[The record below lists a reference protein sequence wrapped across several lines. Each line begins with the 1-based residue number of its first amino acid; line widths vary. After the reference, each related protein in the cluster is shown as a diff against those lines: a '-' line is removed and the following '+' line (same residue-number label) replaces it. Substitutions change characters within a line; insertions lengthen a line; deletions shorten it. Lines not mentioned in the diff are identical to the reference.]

1 MGKDELMIALY
12 SRVSTQEQ
20 AEHGHSIDEQ
30 RDRLNKYC
38 DAMSWTTRKEYTDA
52 GFSGANT
59 DRPALKQ
66 LIRDIKCGNVEKVL
80 VYKLDRLSRSQKDTL
95 MLIEDVFLANNCD
108 FVSMSENFDTS
119 TPLGRAMIGILS
131 VFAQL
136 ERETI
141 KERMFMGK
149 EARAKQGKY
158 GGSRFVPIGY
168 DYVDGEL
175 IVNDFEKLQIRQIF
189 DDYIAGIGC
198 RKIADRL
205 NEKGFTHKYGK
216 WIEKSVRNVL
226 TYKTYCGYI
235 KFNGVWHK
243 GTHEPLISEE
253 IFENAK
259 KISEKKNADAEIY
272 NRRQGKATSYLGGF
286 LYCARCGAKMGKF
299 VKRANNKRYMY
310 YVCNSKV
317 RREPSLIKDKNCD
330 NPYQRMNELDQLIF
344 DEILKLDFSSKTSKS
359 NVKTDKKPIL
369 KQIERIDT
377 QIDKLLDLYA
387 LGNVPVHSLQ
397 AKIDKLNEQKLALET
412 ELDRSEEF
420 LPLEQAAMIAGSFKD
435 ILENGDFDEIR
446 SIISDLIRKIEIDG
460 DDITIYWSFS

>member
-1 MGKDELMIALY
+1 MIALY

-30 RDRLNKYC
+30 RDRMEKYC
-38 DAMSWTTRKEYTDA
+38 DAMGWTSRKNYTDA

-66 LIRDIKCGNVEKVL
+66 LIRDVKCGTVEKVL

-95 MLIEDVFLANNCD
+95 MLIEDVFLVNNCD
-108 FVSMSENFDTS
+108 FISMSENFDTS
-119 TPLGRAMIGILS
+119 SAFGRAMIGVLS
-131 VFAQL
+131 VFSQL

-168 DYVDGEL
+168 DYVNGEL

-189 DDYIAGIGC
+189 DDYIAGFGC
-198 RKIADRL
+198 KTIVKRL

-216 WIEKSVRNVL
+216 WIERSVRNTL

-235 KFNGVWHK
+235 RFNGIWHK
-243 GTHEPLISEE
+243 GTHEPIITEE
-253 IFENAK
+253 IFETAK
-259 KISEKKNADAEIY
+259 EISERKFAEAQTY

-286 LYCARCGAKMGKF
+286 LYCARCGAKMAKF
-299 VKRANNKRYMY
+299 RKKNGNRIY
-310 YVCNSKV
+310 YYYACNSRV
-317 RREPSLIKDKNCD
+317 RREPYLIRDKNCD
-330 NPYQRMNELDQLIF
+330 NPYQKMDVLDKIIF
-344 DEILKLDFSSKTSKS
+344 DEILKLDFSSELKHSKS
-359 NVKTDKKPIL
+359 DVKDEKKTIL
-369 KQIERIDT
+369 KQIEKLDT

-387 LGNVPVHSLQ
+387 LGNVPLTSLQ
-397 AKIDKLNEQKLALET
+397 AKIDKLNEQKLALEMQ
-412 ELDRSEEF
+412 LDHSEPKLTHEKAS
-420 LPLEQAAMIAGSFKD
+420 QIAGSFQA
-435 ILENGDFDEIR
+435 ILDGGDFDEIR
-446 SIISDLIRKIEIDG
+446 SVISDLIEKIEIDG
-460 DDITIYWSFS
+460 DNQTIFWSFL

>member
-1 MGKDELMIALY
+1 MIALY

-30 RDRLNKYC
+30 KDRMEKYC
-38 DAMSWTTRKEYTDA
+38 DALGWTSRKNYTDA

-66 LIRDIKCGNVEKVL
+66 LIRDVKCGTVEKVL

-95 MLIEDVFLANNCD
+95 MLIEDVFLVNNCD

-175 IVNDFEKLQIRQIF
+175 IVNDFESIQIRQIF

-198 RKIADRL
+198 RKIAERL

-235 KFNGVWHK
+235 RFNGVWHK
-243 GTHEPLISEE
+243 GTHEPIISEE
-253 IFENAK
+253 IFEKAAQISAK
-259 KISEKKNADAEIY
+259 RNADAEIY

-286 LYCARCGAKMGKF
+286 LYCARCGAKMGKY
-299 VKRANNKRYMY
+299 VKKNGDKKYIY
-310 YVCNSKV
+310 YACNSKV
-317 RREPSLIKDKNCD
+317 RREPSLIRDKNCTQ
-330 NPYQRMNELDQLIF
+330 PYQKMEVLDRLIF
-344 DEILKLDFSSKTSKS
+344 DEILKLDFSSEIKHSKS
-359 NVKTDKKPIL
+359 DVKDEKSTIL
-369 KQIERIDT
+369 KQLDKFDI
-377 QIDKLLDLYA
+377 QLDKLLDLYA
-387 LGNVPVHSLQ
+387 LGNIPIATLQ

-412 ELDRSEEF
+412 QLDSPGPKLSPESASE
-420 LPLEQAAMIAGSFKD
+420 IVGSFQA
-435 ILENGDFDEIR
+435 ILDDGDFDEIR
-446 SIISDLIRKIEIDG
+446 SVISDLIEKIEIDG
-460 DDITIYWSFS
+460 DNITIYWSFL

>member
-1 MGKDELMIALY
+1 MIALY

-30 RDRLNKYC
+30 KSRMSKFC
-38 DAMSWTTRKEYTDA
+38 DAMGWTHAKHYTDA
-52 GFSGANT
+52 GFSGSNT

-66 LIRDIKCGNVEKVL
+66 LIRDVKSGTVEKVL

-95 MLIEDVFLANNCD
+95 MLIEDVFLVNNCD

-119 TPLGRAMIGILS
+119 TPLGRAIIGVLS

-158 GGSRFVPIGY
+158 GGSRFIPIGY
-168 DYVDGEL
+168 NYIDGEL
-175 IVNDFEKLQIRQIF
+175 IINDFEALQIRQIF

-198 RKIADRL
+198 RKIAEKL
-205 NEKGFTHKYGK
+205 NAKGLTHKYGN

-235 KFNGVWHK
+235 RFNGVWHK
-243 GTHEPLISEE
+243 GTHESIISEE
-253 IFENAK
+253 IFEKAAQISAK
-259 KISEKKNADAEIY
+259 RNADAEIY

-286 LYCARCGAKMGKF
+286 LYCARCGAKMGKY
-299 VKRANNKRYMY
+299 VKKNGDRKY
-310 YVCNSKV
+310 YYYACNSKV
-317 RREPSLIKDKNCD
+317 RREPSLIRDKNCD
-330 NPYQRMNELDQLIF
+330 NPYQKMDALDRLIF
-344 DEILKLDFSSKTSKS
+344 DEILKLDFTSEIKHAKS
-359 NVKTDKKPIL
+359 DAKSEKNTIL
-369 KQIERIDT
+369 KQIERFDT

-387 LGNVPVHSLQ
+387 LGNIPVGTLQ
-397 AKIDKLNEQKLALET
+397 AKVDKLNEQKTALEA
-412 ELDRSEEF
+412 ELDRPKQKLSPDRVSEIANSF
-420 LPLEQAAMIAGSFKD
+420 QA
-435 ILENGDFDEIR
+435 ILDDGDFDEVR
-446 SIISDLIRKIEIDG
+446 SVIADLIEKIEIDG
-460 DDITIYWSFS
+460 DNITIFWSFL